1 MEKWSVECLI
11 RVNNLVLDN
20 GNIVGESEVWIIYIN

>member
-11 RVNNLVLDN
+11 RVNNLILVN